1 MTFEGGVTVIMRKN
15 IFKKYTFLVY
25 SDGTYQ
31 QITDKGL
38 SDFAPDFAD
47 TFLKLYADG
56 FRQV

>member
-1 MTFEGGVTVIMRKN
+1 MTFEGGVTITMRK
-15 IFKKYTFLVY
+15 IFKKYRFVVY
-25 SDGTYQ
+25 ADGTYQ